1 MEPNKHNDPQ
11 PSLTP
16 GEAVE
21 GAVARSG
28 GGVGRL
34 VGAVDVAPVPLVSE
48 LDLLCAGAHS
58 SSLNRE

>member
-16 GEAVE
+16 GEAVG

-34 VGAVDVAPVPLVSE
+34 VGAVDVAPVPLVPE